1 MVCNS
6 NSSKLVPVEHEL
18 VIELLNGKRSV
29 HSFIAYSAFLAGA
42 DLPVAKVIA
51 SIKKHGAWKCS
62 ADMRPYGL
70 MHDVVVQDA
79 KGHLVCIEIDIDD
92 VKRAYAQLL
101 TDKLSRSKPFAAPSD
116 DFIDYCWR
124 DGLTTDDAV
133 KTWN

>member
-6 NSSKLVPVEHEL
+6 NSSKLVPVEPEL

-42 DLPVAKVIA
+42 DLSVAKVIA
-51 SIKKHGAWKCS
+51 SIKKHGVWKCS

-92 VKRAYAQLL
+92 VKRAYTQSL
-101 TDKLSRSKPFAAPSD
+101 TVKLAHSKPCAIPSD